1 MLAGLALAGISG
13 DNHHVPN
20 GRHIAYGASRMAL
33 GAVAALSGASLSLL
47 MGWSRAG
54 VGFGTATWWGRR
66 PVSAIPVKRF
76 AHQLAANAPGESPSR
91 ALQAN
96 RRHYPL

>member
-1 MLAGLALAGISG
+1 VLAGLALAGISG

-47 MGWSRAG
+47 MGWSRA
-54 VGFGTATWWGRR
+54 
-66 PVSAIPVKRF
+66 
-76 AHQLAANAPGESPSR
+76 
-91 ALQAN
+91 
-96 RRHYPL
+96 